1 MKRGFLKVL
10 WAVLLMAFVSS
21 NAYAQSSSLSGV
33 VVDANGGVVPG
44 ATVTVKNNATNVS
57 LESVSNT
64 SGQFSFPGL
73 DAGTYTVTVSLTGF
87 KTFVAKEVRL
97 ISATPGNVTATLEV
111 GDLSESI
118 EVKAGSELVQT
129 QSSTVAST
137 LSVEQLQ
144 ELPLISRNAL
154 YAVQLLPGVATTG
167 GPRGAVIN
175 GLPNNTV
182 NVTIDGINTGNM
194 LQSTDGFFSMVTP
207 RMDAVE
213 EVTVSGAV
221 PGSSSGPGSVQV
233 GFVTR
238 SGTNN
243 FDSSIYHYWRD
254 PRFNSNYYFNKVNDL
269 EKNNVRMHQF
279 GGRVGGPIM
288 VPGLFD
294 GRNKAFFFFNYE
306 QLYQPNEATRTR
318 TMMRPENL
326 NGIFRYGSN
335 QVDLLA
341 LARANGQIATIDP
354 TIAGLLRD
362 MYAQTGSVGTIN
374 DLGANNSLQYV
385 YQSPARVD
393 QYAPTTRLD
402 FNLSDA
408 HRLSGTYWLQ
418 RFKSDPDI
426 LNQRDPAFPGL
437 PNSAQQTSW
446 RNTGSMTLRST
457 LGSSLVN
464 ELRGGFQTSPSRFS
478 QITADQF
485 ENQGGLGINFPAGT
499 WTDPTHTTA
508 PAPRN
513 TTTWSIENTLNWLKG
528 SHSFTMGGAFAGVR
542 NRLDEVDEVTSI
554 TLGFD
559 TNFDPAASM
568 FGAANFPG
576 ASAAQLTEARNLY
589 AILTGRV
596 TSIGTE
602 ARLDSATGEY
612 VYGGLFSQR
621 SEQNSFA
628 AFLQDSWRVSPT
640 LTLNMGLRWDAHLPF
655 TPVSATYS
663 KSTLADLC
671 GISGVGSGP
680 GGRGCNFFQ
689 PGLLTGGPTTFTLWE
704 PGERTYDANWT
715 DFAPNVGVAWRPNVQ
730 DGFLRTL
737 LGDPEQAT
745 VRAGYALSYNQERI
759 DQFEN
764 IAGDNPGGVIDV
776 PRNNTTGY
784 PLVLPG
790 ESHPVLVS
798 QRNRLGPPDFPTR
811 PEYPLTATTADNVNI
826 FPNDLRTPR
835 VHSYSVGFQRSLGAD
850 MAIEARYV
858 GNQNKYIWAQENWNE
873 RNIDTNG
880 FFNEFRLAQQNLRA
894 HVEAGCGGA
903 SNPCSFAYRGPGTGT
918 SPLPI
923 HLAYLGGR
931 SDAGNAGAYT
941 ASNFTNAAF
950 LARFSEYEPAVR
962 AAVNALD
969 TTNFRN
975 NARNAGFPAN
985 FFMLNPGVGGAF
997 VVQDGNWTTYDSFQ
1011 LEVRRRLSQGLL
1023 VSGSYT
1029 YGVRKQ
1035 ALNPGP
1041 NTNNVNQTTVNTSL
1055 AAPRMEVDNSD
1066 IPHAYKVNW
1075 FYEIPV
1081 GRGRRFGTDMHPVL
1095 DGVLG
1100 GWEFSGNARFQQQRY
1115 QMVGVKLEG
1124 MTVSELQDVF
1134 QIREVFN
1141 PAVGRIQVFSFPQDI
1156 IDNTIKAFN
1165 SDATSPTGYSTTFGV
1180 PTGRYIRPASD
1191 ASCVA
1196 VFRGDCGA
1204 ADIDLNGP
1212 LFKRVD
1218 IKVAKKFG
1226 LGRGATFELGM
1237 ELMNV
1242 FDTPNFNH
1250 SVAFNPAEPTDTFRV
1265 TTAYTDINTTA
1276 DPGGRIGQLT
1286 WRISW

>member
-10 WAVLLMAFVSS
+10 WALLLMAFVSS

-33 VVDANGGVVPG
+33 VMDANGGVVPG
-44 ATVTVKNNATNVS
+44 ATVTVKNNGTGVS

-87 KTFVAKEVRL
+87 KTFIAKEVRL

-129 QSSTVAST
+129 QSSTVAAT

-182 NVTIDGINTGNM
+182 NVTIDGVSTGNM
-194 LQSTDGFFSMVTP
+194 LQSTDGFFSMITP

-243 FDSSIYHYWRD
+243 FDSSVYHYWRD
-254 PRFNSNYYFNKVNDL
+254 PKFNSNYYFNKVNDL

-279 GGRVGGPIM
+279 GGRVGGPI
-288 VPGLFD
+288 VLPGLFN
-294 GRNKAFFFFNYE
+294 GRDKAFFFFNYE
-306 QLYQPNEATRTR
+306 QLYQPNEVTRTR
-318 TMMRPENL
+318 TMMRPENV

-335 QVDLLA
+335 QVDLMA
-341 LARANGQIATIDP
+341 LARANGQISTIDP

-362 MYAQTGSVGTIN
+362 MYAETGSVGTIN
-374 DLGANNSLQYV
+374 DLGGNNTLQYV
-385 YQSPARVD
+385 FQSPARVD

-402 FNLSDA
+402 FNLSES

-426 LNQRDPAFPGL
+426 LNNRDPAFPGL

-464 ELRGGFQTSPSRFS
+464 ELRGGFQTSPSQFGK
-478 QITADQF
+478 ITADQF
-485 ENQGGLGINFPAGT
+485 ENQGGMGINFPTT
-499 WTDPTHTTA
+499 WTDPTHSTA

-513 TTTWSIENTLNWLKG
+513 TSTWSVENTLNWLRG
-528 SHSFTMGGAFAGVR
+528 SHSFTMGGSYAGVL
-542 NRLDEVDEVTSI
+542 NRLDEFDEVTTL

-559 TNFDPAASM
+559 TNNDPAAGL

-576 ASAAQLTEARNLY
+576 ASATQLTEARNLY
-589 AILTGRV
+589 AVLTGRIS
-596 TSIGTE
+596 TLGNE
-602 ARLDSATGEY
+602 ARLDSASGEY
-612 VYGGLFSQR
+612 VYNGLFSQKSR
-621 SEQNSFA
+621 QTSLA
-628 AFLQDSWRVSPT
+628 AFFQDSWRVSPT

-655 TPVSATYS
+655 TPVSSTYS

-671 GISGVGSGP
+671 GISGTGDGI
-680 GGRGCNFFQ
+680 GGRGCNIFAAGT
-689 PGLLTGGPTTFTLWE
+689 PGQAQTFYTRWE

-730 DGFLRTL
+730 DGFMRTL

-764 IAGDNPGGVIDV
+764 IAGANPGGVIDAA
-776 PRNNTTGY
+776 RNNTTGY

-790 ESHPVLVS
+790 ESHPVLLS
-798 QRNRLGPPDFPTR
+798 QTSRLGPPNFPTT
-811 PEYPLTATTADNVNI
+811 PVYPLLATSGESVNI
-826 FPNDLRTPR
+826 FPEELRTPR

-850 MAIEARYV
+850 MAVEARYV
-858 GNQNKYIWAQENWNE
+858 GNQNKYIWAQEDWNE
-873 RNIDTNG
+873 RNILTNG
-880 FFNEFRLAQQNLRA
+880 FMDEFRLAQQNLRS
-894 HVEAGCGGA
+894 HVSAGCGGTG
-903 SNPCSFAYRGPGTGT
+903 NPCSFAYRGPGTGT

-931 SDAGNAGAYT
+931 SDASNTGAYT
-941 ASNFTNAAF
+941 STNFTNAAF
-950 LARFSEYEPAVR
+950 LARFSEFEPAAR

-969 TTNFRN
+969 TTAFRT
-975 NARNAGFPAN
+975 NARNAGFAPN
-985 FFMLNPGVGGAF
+985 FFMMNPNVTGAF
-997 VVQDGNWTTYDSFQ
+997 VVRDQNWTKFNSFQ
-1011 LEVRRRLSQGLL
+1011 LELRRRLSQGFL

-1029 YGVRKQ
+1029 YGIRKGVV
-1035 ALNPGP
+1035 NPGP
-1041 NTNNVNQTTVNTSL
+1041 TATNQNTVNRSL
-1055 AAPRMEVDNSD
+1055 AQERLQVDTSD
-1066 IPHAYKVNW
+1066 VPHAYKMNW
-1075 FYEIPV
+1075 FYELPV

-1095 DGVLG
+1095 DGILG

-1115 QMVGVKLEG
+1115 QMLGVKLEG
-1124 MTVSELQDVF
+1124 MSVSDLQSVF
-1134 QIREVFN
+1134 EIREVFN
-1141 PAVGRIQVFSFPQDI
+1141 PTVGRLQVFSFPQDI
-1156 IDNTIKAFN
+1156 IDNTIRAFA
-1165 SDATSPTGYSTTFGV
+1165 SDATSLSGYSSQGA

-1204 ADIDLNGP
+1204 QDINLNGP

-1226 LGRGATFELGM
+1226 LGAGATFELGM